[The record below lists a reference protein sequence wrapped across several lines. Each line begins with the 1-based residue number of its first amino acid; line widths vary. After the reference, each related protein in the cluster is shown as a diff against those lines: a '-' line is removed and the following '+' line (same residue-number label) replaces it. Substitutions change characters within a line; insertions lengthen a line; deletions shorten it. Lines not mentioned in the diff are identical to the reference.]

1 MVIVNSIRIERPR
14 IYARIPDT
22 GRTGPGEGLRATGV
36 RTTDIQDVVA
46 VDATARGFP
55 VAFQRLYR
63 DAVTLDVFFSYDS
76 DDRLL
81 VGRLKDGIENRS
93 DQDVDI
99 YIYEE
104 DRRLGEPIAEKAKN
118 RIRQAD
124 LFIVLIT
131 PNSKDSM
138 WVHQEIGF
146 AEGVDCPV
154 VPIVHEDI
162 DLLEI
167 RGLLSGVEYLSLD
180 PRQPDDFFR
189 EFLEYIERTFQAS
202 PAEEH
207 KRRGDSL
214 RADAEEHHEGSNF
227 DRAIERY
234 EEALEAYET
243 ARGLAAQDDRMDVE
257 EIQGIIDDLE
267 VDLRAAR
274 QNRLRDQLES
284 LRSRVDQAEALL
296 EENAVDDAE
305 QEFEQLRSRLAAIET
320 PIEER
325 GFDDLRADL
334 ASLRARCEDRLEE
347 LQGDGDGENGGGETS
362 TIRAIIRRLSS
373 ILGAPTA
380 RSRVSVF
387 VDTLTDVD
395 GLDARTAALI
405 VVLAGLVAAVEATL
419 PGVSI
424 TSVGVSEAVIYTVAF
439 LFGGVVS
446 GLAVGI
452 GFTAFFLIFT
462 LVGGLGLIW
471 GGVKGIQAF
480 VVGQVAGET
489 TRSKAIAVAAGLPVS
504 IVGFSIV
511 PVADGAFLSLYN
523 AAIGFVFALPLTWL
537 LRRYVPWL
545 Q

>member
-1 MVIVNSIRIERPR
+1 M
-14 IYARIPDT
+14 
-22 GRTGPGEGLRATGV
+22 
-36 RTTDIQDVVA
+36 
-46 VDATARGFP
+46 
-55 VAFQRLYR
+55 
-63 DAVTLDVFFSYDS
+63 TLEVFFSYDS

-180 PRQPDDFFR
+180 PQQPGDFFR
-189 EFLEYIERTFQAS
+189 EFLEYVERTFEAS

-214 RADAEEHHEGSNF
+214 RADAEEHHEGRNF

-243 ARGLAAQDDRMDVE
+243 ARGLAVQNDHMDAA

-274 QNRLRDQLES
+274 QNRLRGQLES
-284 LRSRVDQAEALL
+284 LRTRF
-296 EENAVDDAE
+296 DDAE
-305 QEFEQLRSRLAAIET
+305 ELLDDDAVDEAEDELVSIRSRLAAIET

-334 ASLRARCEDRLEE
+334 ASLQQRCDDRLQE
-347 LQGDGDGENGGGETS
+347 LQGDGDEENGSGEISKIKAIVQRLRHLFS
-362 TIRAIIRRLSS
+362 TATVRTRAS
-373 ILGAPTA
+373 G
-380 RSRVSVF
+380 F
-387 VDTLTDVD
+387 VETLTDID
-395 GLDARTAALI
+395 TLDARTAALI
-405 VVLAGLVAAVEATL
+405 AVLAGLVATMEASLT
-419 PGVSI
+419 GFSI
-424 TSVGVSEAVIYTVAF
+424 ASVGMGEAVIYTVAF

-452 GFTAFFLIFT
+452 GITAYILIFT
-462 LVGGLGLIW
+462 LVGGLGLIM

-480 VVGQVAGET
+480 VVGQIAGET
-489 TRSKAIAVAAGLPVS
+489 IWSKAIAVAVGLPIIIIGS
-504 IVGFSIV
+504 FAAV
-511 PVADGAFLSLYN
+511 PLSFRNSGVIFWGPIAGATL
-523 AAIGFVFALPLTWL
+523 GFVIALPLTWL
-537 LRRYVPWL
+537 LQRFVPWL